1 VQSPPLADF
10 SVFLA
15 SRREA
20 ILDAWREASAADAL
34 LTTNKSLTRDQFRD
48 HIPQVLDALGRKLR
62 SLPGG
67 PRAAQ
72 ADEDIHDEEAKHGLQ
87 RWQQGFRQEELMR
100 EWGLLHLVLARE
112 LEAYALTNDEWSAA
126 DQWAASREL
135 ILLINEGVSESAARY
150 AELERAEAAG
160 RARDLGQA
168 VAQVR
173 ALERRRAQL
182 IHQVVH
188 DLRGDVQTVSGVA
201 DLLGSVD
208 IPEAERREFAGLLQ
222 RGVEAVGTMLAD
234 LMDLARLEAGQE
246 HRTIAKFDAAE
257 TIAELCK
264 VNAPRAAGRELY
276 LRSSGPAHLLVEGD
290 RHKVRRLLQN
300 LLLNALKY
308 TERGGVTVSW
318 GVEPGHWWLIV
329 QDTGPGLM
337 SGPGA
342 PLAEGLR
349 EATEVAHEADQQ
361 AAEAQGR
368 TSHVLNQADAGTASP
383 LPARQQPGEGIG
395 LSIVKRLCELL
406 DASLELTSS
415 SKTGTTIRVLFPLRY
430 EPDAPKAS
438 ARP

>member
-1 VQSPPLADF
+1 MADF

-20 ILDAWREASAADAL
+20 ILDAWRDASAADAI
-34 LTTNKSLTRDQFRD
+34 LTTSRSLTRDQFRD

-67 PRAAQ
+67 TRAAQ

-112 LEAYALTNDEWSAA
+112 LEAYALTNDEWTPA
-126 DQWAASREL
+126 DQWNAGREL
-135 ILLINEGVSESAARY
+135 ILLINEGVAESAARY

-160 RARDLGQA
+160 RARDLAQA
-168 VAQVR
+168 IEQLR
-173 ALERRRAQL
+173 ALESRRAQL

-188 DLRGDVQTVSGVA
+188 DLRGDVQSVSGVA
-201 DLLGSVD
+201 DLLGSPD

-222 RGVEAVGTMLAD
+222 RGMEAVGTMLAD

-246 HRTIAKFDAAE
+246 HRTVAPFDAAR
-257 TIAELCK
+257 TIRELCQ
-264 VNAPRAAGRELY
+264 VNAPRAAGRRLY
-276 LRSSGPAHLLVEGD
+276 LHHSGPTHLPVQGD
-290 RHKVRRLLQN
+290 PHKVRRLLQN

-318 GVEPGHWWLIV
+318 GAEPGHWWLMV
-329 QDTGPGLM
+329 KDTGPGLM

-342 PLAEGLR
+342 PLAAGLR
-349 EATEVAHEADQQ
+349 EATEAAHEADQQ
-361 AAEAQGR
+361 AAAAHGR
-368 TSHVLNQADAGTASP
+368 TSHVLNQADAGTAPP

-415 SKTGTTIRVLFPLRY
+415 AQSGTTVRVLFPLAY
-430 EPDAPKAS
+430 PPPAADPATKA
-438 ARP
+438 